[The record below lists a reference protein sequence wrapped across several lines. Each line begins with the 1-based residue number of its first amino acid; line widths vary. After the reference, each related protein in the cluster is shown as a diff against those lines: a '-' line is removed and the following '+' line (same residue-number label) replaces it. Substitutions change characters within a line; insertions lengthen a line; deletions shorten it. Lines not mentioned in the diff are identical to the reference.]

1 MVVAAYI
8 IGGLAVIPGHGFD
21 CGHGYRLRAG
31 PRILLR
37 ARRRDSECNIYLL
50 SRPQLGRATVRRV
63 AGKRINELS
72 RRIAK
77 RGLIAVVV
85 VRMLPI
91 APFTIIN
98 LIAGASHI
106 RFRHFVLG
114 TIIGMAPGTLI
125 LVLFVDRI
133 VAAVR
138 TPGPMTFTLLA
149 LIAAW
154 RSRSR
159 SVAFAPRRARER
171 R

>member
-1 MVVAAYI
+1 M
-8 IGGLAVIPGHGFD
+8 
-21 CGHGYRLRAG
+21 
-31 PRILLR
+31 
-37 ARRRDSECNIYLL
+37 
-50 SRPQLGRATVRRV
+50 
-63 AGKRINELS
+63 LS

-85 VRMLPI
+85 ARMLPI
-91 APFTIIN
+91 APFTVIN

-114 TIIGMAPGTLI
+114 TILGMAPGTLI

-149 LIAAW
+149 LIAGLALSVALLL
-154 RSRSR
+154 RSRLG
-159 SVAFAPRRARER
+159 AREKAIQEHGGPAAIEK
-171 R
+171 